1 MRADEYE
8 SFSEIKG
15 RLDEIVQAV
24 GDDALPLDDALTLYE
39 EAVALGLRVSDLL
52 EESITEEELTEAA
65 ADGQPLPDS
74 DGSAASQEV

>member
-15 RLDEIVQAV
+15 RLDEIVKAV
-24 GDDALPLDDALTLYE
+24 DDDALPLDDALTLYE

-52 EESITEEELTEAA
+52 EESITEEELAEAA
-65 ADGQPLPDS
+65 ADERPLPDS

>member
-1 MRADEYE
+1 MKADEYE

-15 RLDEIVQAV
+15 RLDEIVKAV
-24 GDDALPLDDALTLYE
+24 DDDALPLDDALTLYE

-65 ADGQPLPDS
+65 ADERPLPDS